1 MNFTIKHKNK
11 VYFILFILL
20 IFFSFKDFYNN
31 KRIIRYNVNL
41 DFKNENLIYSK
52 FQKDLHFKFKSHG
65 LILDQTL
72 MQRLDQRPAIETIE
86 ILAYIKNLLLGDK
99 IKKLFLD
106 YLKEQDI
113 EQEKKQIIFNDI
125 ILNMKQNYFI
135 TLENGSLKNEI
146 IFKTFYPEYAER
158 FIEISKKEID
168 KQIYNRLQN
177 TKITLLLLSL
187 ELMKK
192 EIINDIFRNVDLIK
206 EILFLRNGE
215 DNLSDIEKQ
224 IFSELSY
231 SHDKYKKNL
240 IDIDE
245 FFLSNEMHKVL
256 EFIKVNQYIFKNF
269 KNFYDTPNYIAK
281 ILHNHSLFFFY
292 RDKIK
297 YIQQLKDQMNYAS
310 IEKKSDDRFYD
321 LFKIWSDFLM
331 LLFIVFIFELI
342 LKIKIKNL

>member
-1 MNFTIKHKNK
+1 VSFTIKHKTK

-31 KRIIRYNVNL
+31 KKIIVYNVNL
-41 DFKNENLIYSK
+41 DFRNENLIYSK
-52 FQKDLHFKFKSHG
+52 FLNELYIRSKSHN
-65 LILDQTL
+65 LILDESL

-86 ILAYIKNLLLGDK
+86 TLGYIKNLLLGDK

-113 EQEKKQIIFNDI
+113 EQEKKQIIFDDI

-135 TLENGSLKNEI
+135 TLNNGSLKNEI

-168 KQIYNRLQN
+168 REIYNRLHN
-177 TKITLLLLSL
+177 AKTTILLLSL
-187 ELMKK
+187 EQIKKNLM
-192 EIINDIFRNVDLIK
+192 NDIFNSVDLIK
-206 EILFLRNGE
+206 KNLFMRNSE
-215 DNLSDIEKQ
+215 HNLSDIEKEM
-224 IFSELSY
+224 FKELSDSY
-231 SHDKYKKNL
+231 DKYLKNL
-240 IDIDE
+240 IDTKE
-245 FFLSNEMHKVL
+245 LFLSNNTYKVI
-256 EFIKVNQYIFKNF
+256 EYIKVNQYIFEK
-269 KNFYDTPNYIAK
+269 FYNTPNNAAK
-281 ILHNHSLFFFY
+281 ILHNYGLIMFY
-292 RDKIK
+292 EEKIK
-297 YIQQLKDQMNYAS
+297 YIQQLKDQINFAS

-331 LLFIVFIFELI
+331 LLFTVFIFELI

>member
-1 MNFTIKHKNK
+1 MNFIIKHKTK

-31 KRIIRYNVNL
+31 KKIIVYNVNL

-52 FQKDLHFKFKSHG
+52 FKKDLLIKSKSYS
-65 LILDQTL
+65 LILDESL

-86 ILAYIKNLLLGDK
+86 TLGYIKNLLLGDK

-113 EQEKKQIIFNDI
+113 EQKKKQIIFDDI

-135 TLENGSLKNEI
+135 TSENGSLKNEI

-168 KQIYNRLQN
+168 REIYIRLQN
-177 TKITLLLLSL
+177 AKTPLLLSSL
-187 ELMKK
+187 EQIKK
-192 EIINDIFRNVDLIK
+192 DLINDIINSVEFIK
-206 EILFLRNGE
+206 TILFLTNNKH
-215 DNLSDIEKQ
+215 NLSDIEREMFQ
-224 IFSELSY
+224 ELSDSY
-231 SHDKYKKNL
+231 DKYLKNL
-240 IDIDE
+240 IDTKE
-245 FFLSNEMHKVL
+245 FFLSNNTYKVL
-256 EFIKVNQYIFKNF
+256 EYIKVNQYIFKKFFN
-269 KNFYDTPNYIAK
+269 TPNYAAK
-281 ILHNHSLFFFY
+281 ILHNYSLIIFY
-292 RDKIK
+292 EEKIK
-297 YIQQLKDQMNYAS
+297 YIQQLKDQINFTS